1 LERTIVS
8 DAERKFW
15 PFQPRYSLIA
25 VALLLVL
32 FLAVVAGLRVVLR
45 WPSAQSDNIVLIGV
59 LLLSL
64 LPIVLALL
72 DVIIERGGIVEYG
85 GVKIDFSRSKERGM
99 VGITIAPNIGVQGQP
114 VTDSSTMQILDTLRQ
129 ATSCDVIIIDLEDGR
144 AWWETRLFVL
154 LAGAARL
161 GKPDKVVFVGK
172 DANTDCRFQGWS
184 HGRDLL
190 QRMLAAHP
198 QYERSLQAAWAAAG
212 QWNLVEPLDSPTPS
226 APAVA
231 VPPPPTWLSGRL
243 ATGHP
248 WMAFDTGTGLHNQ
261 LFAEQILQDDLG
273 QKIET
278 RDGPRNV
285 TLTRLEELF
294 RPVLNREHIDL
305 NWSSTRQLKVFL
317 SGDTPFLAITSN
329 DKYVAIVS
337 RQVLLSEVLRSLIG
351 GTNGKQPEDTKPS
364 T

>member
-1 LERTIVS
+1 MS
-8 DAERKFW
+8 DADRKFW
-15 PFQPRYSLIA
+15 PFQPRFSLIA
-25 VALLLVL
+25 VALLLVS
-32 FLAVVAGLRVVLR
+32 FLAVIAGLRIVLR
-45 WPSAQSDNIVLIGV
+45 WPSPQSDNIVLIGV

-72 DVIIERGGIVEYG
+72 DVIIERGGVVEYG
-85 GVKIDFSRSKERGM
+85 GVKIDFSRSKEKGM

-129 ATSCDVIIIDLEDGR
+129 ATSCDVVIIDLEDGR

-161 GKPDKVVFVGK
+161 SKPDKVVFVGK
-172 DANTDCRFQGWS
+172 DANTDHRFQGWS
-184 HGRDLL
+184 HAPDLL
-190 QRMLAAHP
+190 QRILTAHP

-248 WMAFDTGTGLHNQ
+248 WMAFDVATGFHNQ
-261 LFAEQILQDDLG
+261 LFAEQILQADLG

-278 RDGPRNV
+278 QEGPRNV

-294 RPVLNREHIDL
+294 RPVLNREHVDL
-305 NWSSTRQLKVFL
+305 SWSSTRQVEVFM
-317 SGDTPFLAITSN
+317 SGDAPFLAVTSN

-337 RQVLLSEVLRSLIG
+337 RQMLLNEVLRSLIG
-351 GTNGKQPEDTKPS
+351 DTHRKKSEVTKPS
-364 T
+364 S